1 MEVLKHLIK
10 SQEEYEDALRVEIE
24 YNECYS
30 TKEGKKLLK
39 WLRARRR
46 AVDKLVK
53 KFS

>member
-1 MEVLKHLIK
+1 MEVLKCLIK

-24 YNECYS
+24 YGECCS

-46 AVDKLVK
+46 AVEKIAK